1 MGMWWYFILAYLV
14 ILFIRFHVDLAVNTT
29 RMKERHV
36 SLFPHIHDMAISVS
50 ANGHQ
55 RDVGAVVSAPK

>member
-1 MGMWWYFILAYLV
+1 MWRYIILAYLV
-14 ILFIRFHVDLAVNTT
+14 ILFIRFHVDLAKNTT

-36 SLFPHIHDMAISVS
+36 SLFPHIHDMVSAS

-55 RDVGAVVSAPK
+55 RHVGAVVSPAK

>member
-1 MGMWWYFILAYLV
+1 MWRYLILAYLV
-14 ILFIRFHVDLAVNTT
+14 ILFIRFHVDLARNTT

-36 SLFPHIHDMAISVS
+36 SLFPTIHEMVSAS

-55 RDVGAVVSAPK
+55 GHVGAVVSAPK

>member
-1 MGMWWYFILAYLV
+1 MWRYIILAYLV
-14 ILFIRFHVDLAVNTT
+14 ILFIRFHVDLAKNTT

-36 SLFPHIHDMAISVS
+36 SLFPHIHDMVSAS

-55 RDVGAVVSAPK
+55 GHVGAVVSPAK